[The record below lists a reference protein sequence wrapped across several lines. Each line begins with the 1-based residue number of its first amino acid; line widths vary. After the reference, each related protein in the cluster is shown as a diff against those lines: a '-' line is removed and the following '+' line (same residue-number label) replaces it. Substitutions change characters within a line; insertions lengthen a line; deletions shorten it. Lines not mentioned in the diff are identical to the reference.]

1 MKKLVFTVTNDLVYD
16 QRMMRIC
23 TSLHKAGYN
32 VTLIGRTHAKS
43 PDLKTQPYKQRRF
56 YCFFEK
62 GKMFYVEYNIK
73 LFFILLFSNYD
84 VYGAIDLDS
93 ILPNLWASKLRRKM
107 RVYDAHELFCE
118 MQEIT
123 SRPIIYK
130 VWKKIESY
138 AVPKFQLG
146 YTIGD
151 LYAQEFYK
159 LYEVQYEVV
168 RNATVLNDRK
178 IEPHEK
184 PTYILYQGAVNE
196 GRSFETLIPAMKL
209 VNLPLIICGQGNF
222 YEQAKEIIAEH
233 KLQEK
238 IKLVGYVPPA
248 ELKEY
253 TKNAYI
259 GITLFSNEKQSRS
272 NYLSMANRFFDYMHY
287 GVPQVCVAYPEYVAV
302 NANYK
307 IASLVQNLS
316 PESIAFAINTIIEN
330 PELYKQMVANAD
342 ACRKEYCWQNEEKKL
357 ITFYKKHVG

>member
-1 MKKLVFTVTNDLVYD
+1 VYD

-23 TSLHKAGYN
+23 TSLHGAGYD
-32 VTLIGRTHAKS
+32 VTLVGRTHSKS
-43 PDLKTQPYKQRRF
+43 PELKAQPYKQTRF
-56 YCFFEK
+56 RCWFEK

-73 LFFILLFSNYD
+73 LFFVLLFSHVD

-93 ILPNLWASKLRRKM
+93 ILPNLWASKLRRKK

-123 SRPIIYK
+123 SRPAIYK

-138 AVPKFQLG
+138 AVPQFGLG

-151 LYAQEFYK
+151 LYAQEFKK
-159 LYEVQYEVV
+159 LYHVQYEVV
-168 RNATVLNDRK
+168 RNATILNDRK
-178 IEPHEK
+178 IEPKAK

-196 GRSFETLIPAMKL
+196 GRSFETLIPAMKF

-222 YEQAKEIIAEH
+222 YEQAKALIAEH
-233 KLQEK
+233 KLEDK

-253 TKNAYI
+253 TRDAYI
-259 GITLFSNEKQSRS
+259 GITLFSDEHQSRS
-272 NYLSMANRFFDYMHY
+272 NYLSMANRFFDYMHS
-287 GVPQVCVAYPEYVAV
+287 GVPQVCVPYPEYVAV
-302 NANYK
+302 NEKYN

-316 PESIAFAINTIIEN
+316 SESIAVAINSIIDN
-330 PELYKQMVANAD
+330 SELYKQMVANAD

-357 ITFYKKHVG
+357 IAFYKKHVG